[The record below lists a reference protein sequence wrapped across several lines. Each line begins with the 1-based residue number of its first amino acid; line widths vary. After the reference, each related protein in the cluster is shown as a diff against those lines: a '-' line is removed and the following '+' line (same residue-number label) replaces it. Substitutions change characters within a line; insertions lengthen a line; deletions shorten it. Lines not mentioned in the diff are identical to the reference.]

1 MLRTDSLCR
10 PVRSQRP
17 GTSLEFALAVV
28 AELFD
33 EATAQ
38 MIAEQMLVPR
48 RYD

>member
-1 MLRTDSLCR
+1 LPSCSFPD
-10 PVRSQRP
+10 VP